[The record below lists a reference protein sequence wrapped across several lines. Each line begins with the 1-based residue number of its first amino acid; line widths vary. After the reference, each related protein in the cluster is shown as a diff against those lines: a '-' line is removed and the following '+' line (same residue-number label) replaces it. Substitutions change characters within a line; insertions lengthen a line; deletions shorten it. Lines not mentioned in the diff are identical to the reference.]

1 MNVESLYYQE
11 IRTYKRL
18 SPDEENALFA
28 RLYAGDLSARECLIH
43 SYLRLVVNIARH
55 PKFTRLAERMDL
67 IQEGNIGLIQA
78 IDSYDPDSGC
88 TFLAFARTCIRN
100 RIVSFIQQSSKV
112 LFILDT
118 PVFEDSEEYITRADM
133 VADEPTILGDA
144 SFTMAEEVLMQAEC
158 RSHLLQALE
167 TLPRHEKEVIEM
179 LYGIG
184 MRKAMSLQ
192 EVGALLGLTVQR
204 ISQIRAEALAKL
216 TKH

>member
-43 SYLRLVVNIARH
+43 SYLRLVVDIARH

-78 IDSYDPDSGC
+78 IDSYDPDSGY

-100 RIVSFIQQSSKV
+100 RILSFIQQSSKV

-144 SFTMAEEVLMQAEC
+144 SYRIAEDVMMEEERRQMLYATIEK
-158 RSHLLQALE
+158 
-167 TLPRHEKEVIEM
+167 LPRREREVIQL
-179 LYGIG
+179 LYGVG
-184 MRKAMSLQ
+184 MRDAMSLQ
-192 EVGALLGLTVQR
+192 EVAMLLGVTKERVG
-204 ISQIRAEALAKL
+204 QIRNKALMRL
-216 TKH
+216 MS

>member
-28 RLYAGDLSARECLIH
+28 RLYAGDLSARECLIQ
-43 SYLRLVVNIARH
+43 SYLRLVVDIARH

-78 IDSYDPDSGC
+78 IDSYDPDSVC

-100 RIVSFIQQSSKV
+100 RILSFIQQSSKV
-112 LFILDT
+112 LYILDT

-133 VADEPTILGDA
+133 VADEPTVLGDA

-158 RSHLLQALE
+158 RSHVLQALE
-167 TLPRHEKEVIEM
+167 TLPRREREVIQL
-179 LYGIG
+179 LYGVG
-184 MRKAMSLQ
+184 VRDAMSLQ
-192 EVGALLGLTVQR
+192 EVAMLLGVTKERVGQIRNKALLRL
-204 ISQIRAEALAKL
+204 
-216 TKH
+216 